1 MDNESI
7 FQQVISILENNGL
20 KNQSLIVALN
30 NIVDNYIN
38 LKYETIQI
46 EQPMF
51 YTLQDFIWY
60 NFEHIPQGGEEL
72 GKTTL
77 KFLGTKYPYII
88 YQLVNQ
94 QLVDNEH
101 LKSIQKELKEIL
113 NEWRND
119 LSLVEIYSTDNDIPI
134 VGGDN
139 PTEIIIHKSTEHPSK
154 YANNIVSKTLPLVD
168 TNGNQIVRPGK
179 HYLYC
184 KVYGQINTFEQTNIL
199 KGTLERLLHVV
210 NLAIQNKKGLWIQFE

>member
-38 LKYETIQI
+38 LKYEKIQI

-88 YQLVNQ
+88 YQLINQ

-101 LKSIQKELKEIL
+101 LESIQEELKEIL
-113 NEWRND
+113 NKWKND

>member
-77 KFLGTKYPYII
+77 KFLGTKYPHII

-101 LKSIQKELKEIL
+101 LESIQKELKEIL
-113 NEWRND
+113 NKWKND

>member
-38 LKYETIQI
+38 LKYEKIQI

>member
-38 LKYETIQI
+38 LKYEKIQI

-88 YQLVNQ
+88 YQLINQ

-101 LKSIQKELKEIL
+101 LEFIQKELKEIL
-113 NEWRND
+113 NKWKND

>member
-20 KNQSLIVALN
+20 KNQSLIIALN

-38 LKYETIQI
+38 LKYEKIQI

-88 YQLVNQ
+88 YQLINQ

-101 LKSIQKELKEIL
+101 LESIQEELKEIL
-113 NEWRND
+113 NKWKND

>member
-38 LKYETIQI
+38 LKYEKIQI

-88 YQLVNQ
+88 YQLINQ

-101 LKSIQKELKEIL
+101 LESIQEELKEIL
-113 NEWRND
+113 NKWKND

-154 YANNIVSKTLPLVD
+154 YANNIISKTLPLVD

>member
-88 YQLVNQ
+88 YQLINQ

-101 LKSIQKELKEIL
+101 LESIQEELKEIL
-113 NEWRND
+113 NKWKND

>member
-30 NIVDNYIN
+30 NIVDNYID
-38 LKYETIQI
+38 LKYEKIQI

-60 NFEHIPQGGEEL
+60 NFEHIPQGGEEF

-101 LKSIQKELKEIL
+101 LESIQKELKEIL
-113 NEWRND
+113 EKWKND

-134 VGGDN
+134 IGGDN

-154 YANNIVSKTLPLVD
+154 YANNIVSKALPLVD
-168 TNGNQIVRPGK
+168 TNGNQIIRPGK

-199 KGTLERLLHVV
+199 KGTLERLLQVV

>member
-1 MDNESI
+1 
-7 FQQVISILENNGL
+7 
-20 KNQSLIVALN
+20 
-30 NIVDNYIN
+30 
-38 LKYETIQI
+38 
-46 EQPMF
+46 MF

-60 NFEHIPQGGEEL
+60 NFEHIPQGGEEF

-101 LKSIQKELKEIL
+101 LESIRKELKEIL
-113 NEWRND
+113 EKWKNN
-119 LSLVEIYSTDNDIPI
+119 LSLVEIYSTDDTQII
-134 VGGDN
+134 GGDN
-139 PTEIIIHKSTEHPSK
+139 PTEIIIHKNTEHPSK
-154 YANNIVSKTLPLVD
+154 YADNITSKTLPLLD
-168 TNGNQIVRPGK
+168 ANGNQIVRPGK

-199 KGTLERLLHVV
+199 KGTLERLLQAV

>member
-38 LKYETIQI
+38 LKYEKIQI

-101 LKSIQKELKEIL
+101 LEPIQKELKEIL
-113 NEWRND
+113 EKWEND

-139 PTEIIIHKSTEHPSK
+139 PTEIIIHKSTERPSK

-168 TNGNQIVRPGK
+168 ANGNQIVRPGK

-199 KGTLERLLHVV
+199 KGTLERLLQVV